1 MTQAVENLPAV
12 GETQVNPWIGKIPWR
27 RKWQPT
33 PVFLPG
39 ESHGQRSLVGYS
51 PWPLQR
57 VRTTEQL
64 STQHLL
70 LKPTKTSGRISSY
83 FKVMPGVIGLKIQAV
98 GNKAN
103 SLVGCQATLNEKQ
116 LFIRAAKHEAKE
128 SYNWTQYI
136 PCLLRWHIEQK
147 IRRNSGFK

>member
-1 MTQAVENLPAV
+1 M
-12 GETQVNPWIGKIPWR
+12 G
-27 RKWQPT
+27 
-33 PVFLPG
+33 
-39 ESHGQRSLVGYS
+39 
-51 PWPLQR
+51 LQR
-57 VRTTEQL
+57 VGHITEQL
-64 STQHLL
+64 NTQHLL

-103 SLVGCQATLNEKQ
+103 SLVGCQATLKEKQ
-116 LFIRAAKHEAKE
+116 LFIRAAKHEAKK